1 MEVIIESMLCR
12 WNDDVTEVFLKLLDV
27 CLLSRDETSLCNA
40 ITELKETDPRMN
52 KNFAF
57 GYGAAHLWVH
67 QRPNDNP
74 KQQLPFRLMIVR
86 F

>member
-1 MEVIIESMLCR
+1 MEVIIESILCR
-12 WNDDVTEVFLKLLDV
+12 WNDEVTESFLKLLNV
-27 CLLSRDETSLCNA
+27 CLLSRDETSLRNA
-40 ITELKETDPRMN
+40 VTELKETDPGID

-67 QRPNDNP
+67 QRPNENP
-74 KQQLPFRLMIVR
+74 KQQLPYRLIIVR

>member
-1 MEVIIESMLCR
+1 MEVIIESILCR
-12 WNDDVTEVFLKLLDV
+12 WNEDVTEAFFKLLNV
-27 CLLSRDETSLCNA
+27 CLLSCGETNLRKA
-40 ITELKETDPRMN
+40 ITELRERDPSID

-67 QRPNDNP
+67 QRPNDSP
-74 KQQLPFRLMIVR
+74 KQQLPNRLIIVR

>member
-27 CLLSRDETSLCNA
+27 CLLSRDETSLRNA

-52 KNFAF
+52 NNFAF

-74 KQQLPFRLMIVR
+74 KQQLSFRLMIVR

>member
-1 MEVIIESMLCR
+1 MEVIIESILCR
-12 WNDDVTEVFLKLLDV
+12 WNDAVTEAFLKLLDV
-27 CLLSRDETSLCNA
+27 CLLSKDETSLRNA
-40 ITELKETDPRMN
+40 ITELKDTDPRMN

>member
-1 MEVIIESMLCR
+1 MEVTIESILCR
-12 WNDDVTEVFLKLLDV
+12 WNDAVTETFLKLLDV
-27 CLLSRDETSLCNA
+27 CLLSKDETSLRNA